1 MGYRSNML
9 LLLFLSVPLLTTGLV
24 GSEEVSV
31 DTDECL
37 RGAKASH
44 GDNPND
50 DLDSFLACV
59 LARLDAVETSDREG
73 LDLKTQLAAIEDLP
87 SFGKNG
93 FKHTLARREAADEEE
108 EEGRGWKNK
117 EKKRKNKKEKKRRK
131 KFEINL
137 PKEETS
143 VKKDSEV
150 DDSGETEESD
160 VGAEA
165 SFTSGLQF
173 SAYSP
178 HQGQGSTYGK
188 KPKSGSSYKEQS
200 PPVYMDAADV
210 AELLGTPKAKK
221 AMITFLAGSQETG
234 NQIPSRL
241 QEHFR
246 PPAPRPPLPQWRLE
260 QKPRPRQES
269 RRPAQPRPFKGAPS
283 NMQFFGPSDYVPEL
297 PHNVQGG
304 VVRLQGGGR
313 RVDDGNRI
321 LSQPGFLQ
329 RSPYQPDR
337 RLPAVQKLEPKPR
350 RRRATREASQ
360 RRKDSDTKAK
370 KRENKNKNK
379 KTGSERRVEKC
390 LACKDEAFK
399 AGQPEFCN
407 KCDEFLAKKESTKCR
422 HCKRKNF
429 FRRNKEQCQKC
440 VDTVSTTTTTTT
452 TTTTKTTTTST
463 TTTTASPARQS
474 LTA

>member
-1 MGYRSNML
+1 MGR
-9 LLLFLSVPLLTTGLV
+9 
-24 GSEEVSV
+24 
-31 DTDECL
+31 L

-50 DLDSFLACV
+50 ELDSFLACV
-59 LARLDAVETSDREG
+59 LARLDAVETSDREV

-93 FKHTLARREAADEEE
+93 FKHNLARREAADEEE
-108 EEGRGWKNK
+108 EGRGWKNK
-117 EKKRKNKKEKKRRK
+117 DKKRRK

-137 PKEETS
+137 PQEETS

-150 DDSGETEESD
+150 DSGETEESD

-188 KPKSGSSYKEQS
+188 KPESGSSYKDQGPPQRADQILYGLDS
-200 PPVYMDAADV
+200 QGSPVYMDAADV

-234 NQIPSRL
+234 KQIPSRL

-269 RRPAQPRPFKGAPS
+269 RRPAHPRPFKGAPS

-337 RLPAVQKLEPKPR
+337 GLLAVQKLEPKPR
-350 RRRATREASQ
+350 RKRATGEASQ
-360 RRKDSDTKAK
+360 RRKDSDNKAK
-370 KRENKNKNK
+370 KRENKK
-379 KTGSERRVEKC
+379 KTKKARSARRVEKC
-390 LACKDEAFK
+390 RACKDEAFK
-399 AGQPEFCN
+399 AGQPEFCR
-407 KCDEFLAKKESTKCR
+407 KCDEFFAKKESTKCR

-440 VDTVSTTTTTTT
+440 LDTASTTTTS
-452 TTTTKTTTTST
+452 TTTTST
-463 TTTTASPARQS
+463 TTTTTTTS
-474 LTA
+474 TTTTT